1 MGSMITVTSWK
12 YNASSRY
19 LKIFYNNGSGELY
32 HPVPEFIYDNLPGFQ
47 YIDIEFDTY
56 RYVRKHP
63 TAAAEKIVSGKKICR
78 WAQLPNNQKSIM
90 PSILEELLKARKDTR
105 KMIKTE
111 KDPFMQNILDK
122 RQLGYK
128 VTANSLYGQ
137 CGSKTSTFFEK
148 DVAASTT
155 ATGRMMIIYAKKMIE
170 QVYGNM
176 IYDTIGHGKVRTRA
190 EYVYGDTDSVFFTFN
205 LENPDTGE
213 KIRGQD
219 ALAITIEIAQDAA
232 QLCSS

>member
-1 MGSMITVTSWK
+1 MEI
-12 YNASSRY
+12 
-19 LKIFYNNGSGELY
+19 
-32 HPVPEFIYDNLPGFQ
+32 IYDNLPEYK

-56 RYVRKHP
+56 KYIRKSA
-63 TAAAEKIVSGKKICR
+63 TSKAEKTKVGKIICR
-78 WAQLPNNQKSIM
+78 WAQFPENKKGIM

-137 CGSKTSTFFEK
+137 CGSRTSTFYEK

-155 ATGRMMIIYAKKMIE
+155 ATGRSMIVYAKRIIE
-170 QVYGNM
+170 EVYGNE
-176 IYDTIGHGKVRTRA
+176 IVDTKNDGKVRTRA
-190 EYVYGDTDSVFFTFN
+190 EYIYGDTDSVFFTF
-205 LENPDTGE
+205 
-213 KIRGQD
+213 
-219 ALAITIEIAQDAA
+219 
-232 QLCSS
+232 